1 VRYLLDTHIALWAT
15 YQSRKL
21 SVRARAPLTDEN
33 AEVYVSAASLWEI
46 AVKNTVQPGE
56 LPPVG
61 QAMADFSKAGFRE
74 LPVTGRAMVALE
86 ALPALHRDPFDR
98 LLISQASTEG
108 LVLLTSDEKVGAYDR
123 DQRYIHVV

>member
-21 SVRARAPLTDEN
+21 SARARASLTAEN
-33 AEVYVSAASLWEI
+33 IEVYVSAASLWEV

-56 LPPVG
+56 LPPVR
-61 QAMADFSKAGFRE
+61 QAMADFGKAGFRE

-86 ALPALHRDPFDR
+86 ALPVLHKDPFDR
-98 LLISQASTEG
+98 LLISQAATEG
-108 LVLLTSDEKVGAYDR
+108 LVLLTSDEKIGAYDR
-123 DQRYIHVV
+123 DQRFIRIV